1 MKSPTG
7 TPQGRLSMSFHQA
20 IKPSLLVASLS
31 ALAACNQQPAAPP
44 QPAAVPTEAEAAAIV
59 DGAEAAWT
67 SADTG
72 KIMAAYK
79 EGGVWFDPVAVE
91 PSADRTTQTTWTDGF
106 TAMKL
111 TEKSIANKN
120 VQVLDDDTIV
130 SSGIATLK
138 SGAAGEPVTFRY
150 SNVYQKQPDG
160 KWLVV
165 HEHLSA
171 TPAETAAAVGAA
183 AAAAPAA

>member
-1 MKSPTG
+1 
-7 TPQGRLSMSFHQA
+7 MSFHQA
-20 IKPSLLVASLS
+20 FKPALLAASLL

-44 QPAAVPTEAEAAAIV
+44 QSAAAPTEAEAAAIV
-59 DGAEAAWT
+59 DAAEATWS
-67 SADTG
+67 SADTA

-91 PSADRTTQTTWTDGF
+91 PSADRATQTKWTDGF

-130 SSGIATLK
+130 ASGIATLK
-138 SGAAGEPVTFRY
+138 SGAEGEPVTFRY

-160 KWLVV
+160 KWLIV

-183 AAAAPAA
+183 AAGPAAEPAG

>member
-1 MKSPTG
+1 
-7 TPQGRLSMSFHQA
+7 MSFHQTF
-20 IKPSLLVASLS
+20 KPCLLAASLA
-31 ALAACNQQPAAPP
+31 ALAACTQQPAPAPP
-44 QPAAVPTEAEAAAIV
+44 EAATVPTDAEAAAIV

-91 PSADRTTQTTWTDGF
+91 PSADRATQTKWTDGF

-130 SSGIATLK
+130 ASGIAMLK

-160 KWLVV
+160 KWLIV

-171 TPAETAAAVGAA
+171 PPVEAAAAVGAA
-183 AAAAPAA
+183 AAAAPAAEESPAAPAG